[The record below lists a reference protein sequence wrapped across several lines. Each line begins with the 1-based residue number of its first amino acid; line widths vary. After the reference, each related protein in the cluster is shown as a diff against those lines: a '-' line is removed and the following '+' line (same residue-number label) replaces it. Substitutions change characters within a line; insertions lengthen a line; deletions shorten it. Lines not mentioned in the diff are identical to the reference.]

1 MATKHISVITG
12 GESTR
17 ERLVRQLEGLFEDSD
32 VIIEGFA
39 VNLGFSEKV
48 SADLIV
54 FSSASLINEAESW
67 LNPGAKQIV
76 ARRAVDSTYLDQLFS
91 IKNGANVLLV
101 NDSEEAALESIE
113 LLKRL
118 GINGVELLPWY
129 PEMDSEQKM
138 INRRKCHVA
147 VTLGEADLVPEG
159 MLHVIDLG
167 PRVIDLSTIVEILQ
181 SLGLLNEKSHYLS
194 ATYLAAIVRMGQS
207 IHKAMSEQERINGR
221 LEQVLNQIHDGLLAY
236 DQKGIVRVFSQR
248 CETIFGVRAE
258 RVIGKQLMKS
268 IRNKSLM
275 DFLGKPL
282 NDGETQT
289 GQLHI
294 EGKSYEAERFS
305 SGKGE
310 WMVCAFRETVI
321 SHEKGLQRRRLN
333 LMKGHM
339 AKYSFDDIYFK
350 SEIMAH
356 TVAVARKLALTNLP
370 ILIYGES
377 GTGKELFASA
387 VHRASSVAEGPFI
400 GVNFSALPE
409 SLVESELFGYD
420 EGAFTGAKKGG
431 HPGLFEQANGGTLFL
446 DEIGDISVK
455 MQMRLLRV
463 LQEKEIMRVGGSEI
477 IPVDVRIIAA
487 TNKDLLKLCEAGRF
501 REDLYYRLK
510 KLSLNIPPLRHRH
523 EDVPGLL
530 EFYLKKNGWN
540 DTLEISVAPDLMSE
554 LLAYDWRG
562 NVREL
567 ENVVEYMTAVSE
579 GASLTLSD
587 LPSDFINFECE
598 TNKNRHNNAE
608 KPNKHQKAPVFDEVT
623 ADLASPLINRR
634 DLIAIMT
641 CIDNYNQ
648 KGESLGRGK
657 LSEILMEQGFHL
669 SQDMVR
675 RRLKTLDDEGCIV
688 SGKGR
693 MGAILTEKGR
703 RMLKFSKLV

>member
-17 ERLVRQLEGLFEDSD
+17 ARLVAQLEALFEDSD

-39 VNLGFSEKV
+39 ANLGFSEKV

-54 FSSASLINEAESW
+54 FSSASLIKETEFW
-67 LNPGAKQIV
+67 LNPGAKRIV

-91 IKNGANVLLV
+91 IKNGANALLV

-129 PEMDSEQKM
+129 PEMDSELK
-138 INRRKCHVA
+138 IVNRKKCHVA
-147 VTLGEADLVPEG
+147 VTLGEAELVPEG
-159 MLHVIDLG
+159 MLQLIDLG

-181 SLGLLNEKSHYLS
+181 TLGLLNEKSHYLS

-258 RVIGKQLMKS
+258 RVIGKQLIQS
-268 IRNKSLM
+268 IRNKNLM

-282 NDGETQT
+282 NGGETQT

-294 EGKSYEAERFS
+294 EGKLYEAERFS

-321 SHEKGLQRRRLN
+321 SHEKGLQRRRHN

-339 AKYSFDDIYFK
+339 AKYSFDDIFFK

-356 TVAVARKLALTNLP
+356 TVAVARRLAVTNLP

-387 VHRASSVAEGPFI
+387 VHRASSVVEGPFI

-477 IPVDVRIIAA
+477 IPVEVRIIAA
-487 TNKDLLKLCEAGRF
+487 TNKDLLKLCEEGRF

-510 KLSLNIPPLRHRH
+510 KLSLNIPPLRHRR

-530 EFYLKKNGWN
+530 ELYLKKNGWEES
-540 DTLEISVAPDLMSE
+540 LEISVAPDLMVE

-579 GASLTLSD
+579 GTSLTLSD
-587 LPSDFINFECE
+587 LPSDFINLESAA
-598 TNKNRHNNAE
+598 NRDRLKDPE
-608 KPNKHQKAPVFDEVT
+608 KPIKHPKTPIYDEEH
-623 ADLASPLINRR
+623 ANLASPLVNRR

-641 CIDNYNQ
+641 CIENYNQ
-648 KGESLGRGK
+648 KGESLGRSR

-675 RRLKTLDDEGCIV
+675 RRLKTLNDEGYIV

-703 RMLKFSKLV
+703 RMLKYSKLV

>member
-17 ERLVRQLEGLFEDSD
+17 ARLVAQLEALFEDSD

-39 VNLGFSEKV
+39 ANLGFSEKV

-54 FSSASLINEAESW
+54 FSSASLIKETEFW
-67 LNPGAKQIV
+67 LNPGAKRIV

-118 GINGVELLPWY
+118 GINGVELLPWF
-129 PEMDSEQKM
+129 PEMDSELKM
-138 INRRKCHVA
+138 VNRKKCHVA
-147 VTLGEADLVPEG
+147 VTLGEAELVPEG
-159 MLHVIDLG
+159 MLQLIDLG

-181 SLGLLNEKSHYLS
+181 SLELLNEKSHYLS

-258 RVIGKQLMKS
+258 RVIGKHLMQS
-268 IRNKSLM
+268 IRNKSLI

-282 NDGETQT
+282 VGGETQT

-294 EGKSYEAERFS
+294 EGKLYEAERFS

-321 SHEKGLQRRRLN
+321 SNDKGLQRRRLN

-339 AKYSFDDIYFK
+339 AKYSFDDIFFK

-356 TVAVARKLALTNLP
+356 TVAVARRLAVTNLP

-387 VHRASSVAEGPFI
+387 VHRASSVVEGPFI

-487 TNKDLLKLCEAGRF
+487 TNKDLLKLCEEGRF

-510 KLSLNIPPLRHRH
+510 KLSLNIPPLRHRR

-530 EFYLKKNGWN
+530 ELYLKKNGWEES
-540 DTLEISVAPDLMSE
+540 LEISVAPDLMVE

-579 GASLTLSD
+579 GTSLTLSD
-587 LPSDFINFECE
+587 LPSDFINLESGA
-598 TNKNRHNNAE
+598 NRDRLKDPE
-608 KPNKHQKAPVFDEVT
+608 KPIKHPKAPIYDEEH
-623 ADLASPLINRR
+623 ANLASPMVNRR

-641 CIDNYNQ
+641 CIENCNE
-648 KGESLGRGK
+648 KGESLGRSR

-675 RRLKTLDDEGCIV
+675 RRLKTLNDEGYIV